1 MKERILKIIKQNRNG
16 VTFHLIKDHLNDGQ
30 NLNLRAING
39 FLTEL
44 INDKEIFYRSRTNTY
59 HLKDKD
65 FLMGT
70 FSETR
75 HAYSFIEVDLD
86 DGTKESY
93 FCPAKFSSNALDGDT
108 VKFKLLPSKNRDGED
123 SFIAKVLRI
132 VKRNGNNILGIVT
145 PKEGGFFLK
154 TMDLFQK
161 HEYKII
167 NPQEYKTNNFVVAK
181 FVDYK
186 NDVILVKIE
195 ELLSETFNA
204 SIDHLYVLK
213 KFAKKITFPD
223 KINALK
229 RSDFSQKEKQIES
242 DRKDLRGELI
252 YTIDGKTSKD
262 LDDAISISKD
272 ENFYYLKV
280 HIADVSHYVQEN
292 DMIDEIASERTT
304 SIYLI
309 DYVLPM
315 LPEVLSND
323 LCSLNPNTEKLA
335 MTVEMKINKSGE
347 IVDSK
352 LYKSIIISKHRLF
365 YEEVDAFLA
374 GDETIYQDEA
384 LKANLKLADEL
395 SKVLHLRKIG
405 LGMIDFVLPEIKV
418 EIDENKEPVRIYNKF
433 QTKSER
439 IIEDLMVAAN
449 ETVAKFLID
458 RKLNALFRIHLKPLE
473 EKLEALR
480 MFSKTIY
487 RPQDFK
493 NQDDYNK
500 ILGFINK
507 HASELT
513 SKDLAEYIKIV
524 SELPNHIFLKVNLIQ
539 TMEKARYEIDNM
551 GHYALG
557 LQNYLHFTSPIRRY
571 PDLIVHREI
580 KKFLK
585 DANYKQDEPHIK
597 YLEKMAA
604 LSSEREKEAVQI
616 ERGLT
621 DIKRARF
628 LVKLQKEDKQPYF
641 VGRVVNILSFGF
653 FIDVDNQF
661 QGLIR
666 YQSMED
672 DEYSNDE
679 QSLKVVGK
687 NNKKVIRL
695 FDEVKVAIK
704 DVNIAQGTID
714 MELYNESDR
723 KQ

>member
-1 MKERILKIIKQNRNG
+1 MKDRILKIIKQNNNG
-16 VTFHLIKDHLNDGQ
+16 ITFHLIKDNLYEGQ
-30 NLNLRAING
+30 NLNLREINSY
-39 FLTEL
+39 LTEL

-59 HLKDKD
+59 HLKDKS
-65 FLMGT
+65 FLVGT

-93 FCPAKFSSNALDGDT
+93 FCPAKFASNALDGDT

-123 SFIAKVLRI
+123 SFIAKVVRI
-132 VKRNGNNILGIVT
+132 IKRNGNNILGVVT
-145 PKEGGFFLK
+145 PEEGGFFLK
-154 TMDLFQK
+154 TMELFQK
-161 HEYKII
+161 HKYKII
-167 NPQEYKTNNFVVAK
+167 NPQDYKDNNFVVAK

-186 NDVILVKIE
+186 NDVILVKVE
-195 ELLSETFNA
+195 ELLSETFSA

-213 KFAKKITFPD
+213 KFSKKITFPD
-223 KINALK
+223 QIKALK
-229 RSDFSQKEKQIES
+229 ASDFVKDEVET
-242 DRKDLRGELI
+242 DRKDLRDELI

-262 LDDAISISKD
+262 LDDAVSLSKD
-272 ENFYYLKV
+272 QQFYYLKV
-280 HIADVSHYVQEN
+280 HIADVSHYVRE
-292 DMIDEIASERTT
+292 DDLIDQVASERTT

-315 LPEVLSND
+315 LPEILSND

-335 MTVEMKINKSGE
+335 MTIEMKINENGE
-347 IVDSK
+347 IVASK
-352 LYKSIIISKHRLF
+352 MYKSTIISKYRLF

-374 GDETIYQDEA
+374 GDDSVYADET
-384 LKANLKLADEL
+384 LKDNLKLANEL
-395 SKVLHLRKIG
+395 SQILHLRKIG

-449 ETVAKFLID
+449 ETVAKYLID
-458 RKLNALFRIHLKPLE
+458 RELNALFRIHLKPLE

-480 MFSKTIY
+480 LFSKTIY

-493 NQDDYNK
+493 SQDDYNK
-500 ILGFINK
+500 ILGFVNK

-513 SKDLAEYIKIV
+513 SKDLAEYISIV

-585 DANYKQDEPHIK
+585 NKDYKQDEAHIK
-597 YLEKMAA
+597 YLEKMAS

-628 LVKLQKEDKQPYF
+628 LVKLQQEQEQSYF

-687 NNKKVIRL
+687 NNKKIIRL
-695 FDEVKVAIK
+695 FDEIKISIK
-704 DVNIAQGTID
+704 DVNIAMGTID
-714 MELYNESDR
+714 MELYNESDS
-723 KQ
+723 K